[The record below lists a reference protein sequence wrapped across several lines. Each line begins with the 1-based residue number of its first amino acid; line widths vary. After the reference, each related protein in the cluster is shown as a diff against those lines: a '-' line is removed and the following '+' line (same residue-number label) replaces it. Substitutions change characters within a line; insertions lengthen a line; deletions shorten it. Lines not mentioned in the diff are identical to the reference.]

1 MSGSPVQAVV
11 DGLKVVLDA
20 DETLGAL
27 VTGIYGYV
35 PGATRA
41 TFPYLVLGRRSRA
54 NDSGAMQRVGGHV
67 TVQFDVWSDHKG
79 PSEAHTILSRIA
91 WLLERSTVTASGYD
105 VVAGSLTCEFEEVFD
120 EPDADSPERVLM
132 HGVQRWV
139 CEVHAR

>member
-1 MSGSPVQAVV
+1 MNGSPIQAVV
-11 DGLKVVLDA
+11 DGIKTALDA
-20 DETLGAL
+20 DATLGAL

-35 PGATRA
+35 PASTRA

-54 NDSGAMQRVGGHV
+54 NDSGAMQHQGGHV

-79 PSEAHTILSRIA
+79 PSETHTILSRVA
-91 WLLERSTVTASGYD
+91 WLLERAAVTVSGYEF
-105 VVAGSLTCEFEEVFD
+105 VQGSLTCEFEEVFD